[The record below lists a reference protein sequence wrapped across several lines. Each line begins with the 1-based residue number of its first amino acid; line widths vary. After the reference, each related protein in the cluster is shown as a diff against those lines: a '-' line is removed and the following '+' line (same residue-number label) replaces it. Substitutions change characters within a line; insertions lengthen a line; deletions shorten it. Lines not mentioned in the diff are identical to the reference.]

1 MIQFIGLLIVVG
13 AMIAF
18 PPLGFVVL
26 FFVGL
31 AMLGGD

>member
-1 MIQFIGLLIVVG
+1 MVQFIGLVVVIG

-31 AMLGGD
+31 AMLGGE

>member
-1 MIQFIGLLIVVG
+1 MFQFIGFLIVIG

-26 FFVGL
+26 FFIGL
-31 AMLGGD
+31 ALLGGE

>member
-1 MIQFIGLLIVVG
+1 MKHFIGLVVVIG

-26 FFVGL
+26 FLVGL
-31 AMLGGD
+31 AMMGGE